1 MGLAASQARFLGLT
15 ARKSNVEYQGQQIN
29 QQRTALANEISGLY
43 TEYSNLDVPVPPA
56 VNDFQKTTY
65 TLSDTPEKY
74 QIQSFEKIIDGPDK
88 GRYTVLLSCEE
99 GIPKAYQ
106 NSFSKQTEVSLGKD
120 GDNINYLSFKFGTN
134 SYFYDPDDKS
144 SNITKITPKE
154 YDKYPA
160 LNVISSNPSGNY
172 YMFVRSGTAYFTPEN
187 DLLLTEF
194 NSEADEN
201 GIRKYVGDYSF
212 AFQGEYKTTKNIT
225 AQAVLSQDEQGRLT
239 AIQVTQCEDD
249 TDLVNQ
255 AYSITSGTI
264 DDEAKYA
271 DAMNKYN
278 YEKMLY
284 EREVELINQKTEELQ
299 EQDRTLELQLAQ
311 LDTEQNAIKTEMD
324 SVSKV
329 IEETMEKVFKTF
341 NG

>member
-1 MGLAASQARFLGLT
+1 M
-15 ARKSNVEYQGQQIN
+15 
-29 QQRTALANEISGLY
+29 
-43 TEYSNLDVPVPPA
+43 
-56 VNDFQKTTY
+56 
-65 TLSDTPEKY
+65 
-74 QIQSFEKIIDGPDK
+74 
-88 GRYTVLLSCEE
+88 
-99 GIPKAYQ
+99 
-106 NSFSKQTEVSLGKD
+106 
-120 GDNINYLSFKFGTN
+120 
-134 SYFYDPDDKS
+134 
-144 SNITKITPKE
+144 
-154 YDKYPA
+154 
-160 LNVISSNPSGNY
+160 
-172 YMFVRSGTAYFTPEN
+172 
-187 DLLLTEF
+187 LTEF

-201 GIRKYVGDYSF
+201 GIQKYVGDYSF